1 MTKQQPAASARV
13 PLQLSSEGIVSA
25 AQIYRIYFHG
35 PAYQVLD
42 SAWRDGERIIG
53 QMSEDLPRDHN
64 PSQGPTLIGPR
75 LIELCFQTAGLLEI
89 CEHNRMG
96 LPLYV
101 HHVSWSRP
109 PELPVGPL
117 FAVVTPD
124 MAGEEFDAEVVDK
137 QGNRYLQLTGYR
149 TVTLP
154 DKVDAE
160 PLDALQNITV

>member
-1 MTKQQPAASARV
+1 LPIRLT
-13 PLQLSSEGIVSA
+13 SEGIVDA

-53 QMSEDLPRDHN
+53 QMSVDLPSDHN

-89 CEHNRMG
+89 SEHNRMG

-109 PELPVGPL
+109 PELAVGPL

-124 MAGEEFDAEVVDK
+124 TAGQKFDAEVVDT
-137 QGNRYLQLTGYR
+137 QGNRYLQLTGYQ

-154 DKVDAE
+154 DSVDAE
-160 PLDALQNITV
+160 LLHALQNVTA